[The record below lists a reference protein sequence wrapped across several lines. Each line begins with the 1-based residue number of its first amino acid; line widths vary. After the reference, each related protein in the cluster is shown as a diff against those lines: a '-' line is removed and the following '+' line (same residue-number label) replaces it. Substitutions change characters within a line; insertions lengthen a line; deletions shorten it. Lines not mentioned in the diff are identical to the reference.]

1 MMMSK
6 PIALIFPKY
15 DRPYLPKARSPL
27 SSQSAIALLFPSKNT
42 PSTSQILQ
50 H

>member
-1 MMMSK
+1 MADCHYSNLGARK
-6 PIALIFPKY
+6 V
-15 DRPYLPKARSPL
+15 RSPL
-27 SSQSAIALLFPSKNT
+27 SSPSAIALLFPSKNT